1 MPVLEFPAMFVR
13 PEVGCPIGARIRFGN
28 SKVHRVV
35 LKGRARRT
43 RLDLSLLTTSG
54 PREATLAA
62 MTLYGATLD
71 AGHRLRRRE
80 LVAMRLPSGRRVKAR
95 VAWRLGKRCGVT
107 FLSPV
112 ADFAQL
118 LRECHAVHGTRR
130 LRRASLTP
138 QEAKIAERDW
148 VRPLRSAL
156 TKGQRMSRQLLRWCR
171 TL

>member
-1 MPVLEFPAMFVR
+1 MPVLEFPAMFVK
-13 PEVGCPIGARIRFGN
+13 PEVGYPIGARIRFGN
-28 SKVHRVV
+28 SKVHRVIRERRV
-35 LKGRARRT
+35 RRT
-43 RLDLSLLTTSG
+43 SLDLSLLTTSG

-71 AGHRLRRRE
+71 GGYRLRRRE
-80 LVAMRLPSGRRVKAR
+80 LVAIRLPSGRRVRAR

-118 LRECHAVHGTRR
+118 LRECHTVHGTRR
-130 LRRASLTP
+130 LRRANLPP
-138 QEAKIAERDW
+138 QQAKFTGSDW
-148 VRPLRSAL
+148 SRPLRSAL
-156 TKGQRMSRQLLRWCR
+156 IRGQRMSRQLLRWCR

>member
-13 PEVGCPIGARIRFGN
+13 PEVGCPIGARIRFGS
-28 SKVHRVV
+28 SKVHRAVH
-35 LKGRARRT
+35 KRRARRT

-130 LRRASLTP
+130 LRRASLTS
-138 QEAKIAERDW
+138 QEAKIAARDW